1 MVIEGA
7 PRVSLLSA
15 RLITFVSIVDMA
27 GMSSENWSQ
36 LLRDKVVFVTGGGGG
51 IGSAICQTCALQGAK
66 VVVSDIDKA
75 ATDRVVAGI
84 AGDPDRTMSV
94 QLDTID
100 EQAIE
105 QAVQQVV
112 AKWGTVDVLVNAYV

>member
-1 MVIEGA
+1 
-7 PRVSLLSA
+7 
-15 RLITFVSIVDMA
+15 MA
-27 GMSSENWSQ
+27 GISSEHWSQ
-36 LLRDKVVFVTGGGGG
+36 LLRDKALFVTGAGGG

-75 ATDRVVAGI
+75 ATDQVVAGI
-84 AGDPDRTMSV
+84 AGDPHRTMSV
-94 QLDTID
+94 QLDTVD